1 MDPKTWLAAVGNP
14 TDIGSAAKVGL
25 ESYRDAMGGTSESGG
40 ETWENLIR
48 AVAKLFCL
56 AFSKS
61 SPSELMELRDCLEGR
76 GAFVEPA
83 IGEPVSDALAHH
95 FLIEDSIK
103 QGRSTTLLEMFA
115 MAHDIEAYIRP
126 GFLRLLWAAET
137 ASANSRKPY
146 PAYHLDADGKERS
159 VGYALKRL
167 RDWQARW
174 SSAVLDDPEA
184 KTFEEFLDS
193 VSRRRLKR

>member
-1 MDPKTWLAAVGNP
+1 MLGIASCWHVGCSV
-14 TDIGSAAKVGL
+14 DG
-25 ESYRDAMGGTSESGG
+25 
-40 ETWENLIR
+40 
-48 AVAKLFCL
+48 
-56 AFSKS
+56 
-61 SPSELMELRDCLEGR
+61 
-76 GAFVEPA
+76 A
-83 IGEPVSDALAHH
+83 IGPWTPRLG
-95 FLIEDSIK
+95 LR
-103 QGRSTTLLEMFA
+103 QL
-115 MAHDIEAYIRP
+115 